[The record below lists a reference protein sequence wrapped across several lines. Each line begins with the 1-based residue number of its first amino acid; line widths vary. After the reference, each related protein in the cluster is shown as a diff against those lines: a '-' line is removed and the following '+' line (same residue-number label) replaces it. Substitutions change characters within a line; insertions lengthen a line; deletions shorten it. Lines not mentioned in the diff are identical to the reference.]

1 MSELKSYYTEHTP
14 YLYRLFLPN
23 FVKKMM
29 SFTNLKYTTYCS
41 VVRGEQ
47 SHAHS
52 VDCGYWNV
60 QAHRHRDD
68 DRNTLLLSEATQKRL
83 HTSRVVGVILVF
95 LRHLAEALATNVSRR
110 RQYSTTRNTTSCYS
124 RLLTAR
130 GRLAQRH
137 GRPRI
142 GANRVSWPPGKMD
155 EKLKSGNMQ
164 KGQFSMFMLYFES
177 NQGRQ
182 V

>member
-1 MSELKSYYTEHTP
+1 
-14 YLYRLFLPN
+14 
-23 FVKKMM
+23 M

-83 HTSRVVGVILVF
+83 HTRRVVGVILVF

-130 GRLAQRH
+130 GRHAQRH

-142 GANRVSWPPGKMD
+142 GVNSQLTPWKNGWKIKKRKHAKRAVFYVYVIFW
-155 EKLKSGNMQ
+155 EQSGQAGVEN
-164 KGQFSMFMLYFES
+164 GAMLTTYLFRCTSERTIS
-177 NQGRQ
+177 
-182 V
+182 